1 MPEIDFH
8 QAILS
13 RLDADSPAEALL
25 KIVAM
30 QNKIKVLEERVRPYP
45 VVGRAA

>member
-1 MPEIDFH
+1 MPETDFY

-13 RLDADSPAEALL
+13 RLDANSPEEALL

-30 QNKIKVLEERVRPYP
+30 QNKIKLLEERVRPYP
-45 VVGRAA
+45 VVGRVV